1 MDKHHFSSEENA
13 EACGITHIVTHVSI
27 NIYKLTLNMLII
39 GQFYPYIVSFVQ
51 QIYFPNIHKTKL
63 PCLYHLF

>member
-13 EACGITHIVTHVSI
+13 EPCGITFTHIVTHVSI

-39 GQFYPYIVSFVQ
+39 GQFYPYYIVSFV
-51 QIYFPNIHKTKL
+51 
-63 PCLYHLF
+63 

>member
-27 NIYKLTLNMLII
+27 NIYKQTLNMFNLII
-39 GQFYPYIVSFVQ
+39 GQFYSHIVSFV
-51 QIYFPNIHKTKL
+51 
-63 PCLYHLF
+63 

>member
-39 GQFYPYIVSFVQ
+39 GQFYPYSFLIFTKQNYHVY
-51 QIYFPNIHKTKL
+51 ITYFK
-63 PCLYHLF
+63 

>member
-13 EACGITHIVTHVSI
+13 EACGITHIVTHVTICVMPQNMFTYLLYI

-39 GQFYPYIVSFVQ
+39 GQLYPYIVSFV
-51 QIYFPNIHKTKL
+51 
-63 PCLYHLF
+63 

>member
-27 NIYKLTLNMLII
+27 NIDKLTLNMLII
-39 GQFYPYIVSFVQ
+39 GQFYPYIVSFV
-51 QIYFPNIHKTKL
+51 
-63 PCLYHLF
+63 

>member
-1 MDKHHFSSEENA
+1 MDKQHFSSEENA

-27 NIYKLTLNMLII
+27 NIYKLTLNKLII
-39 GQFYPYIVSFVQ
+39 GQFYPYIVSFVL
-51 QIYFPNIHKTKL
+51 QIYFSNIHETKL